1 MRKFLIFKKHEENQR
16 AFFPRRLHLNDCL
29 NSVKQNTLFFLKVL
43 EKKSHFVDKI
53 LFFTVDQIIKGS
65 DLNKEVIVSAN
76 ARKDAS
82 STKQFTAL

>member
-1 MRKFLIFKKHEENQR
+1 MRKTKEL
-16 AFFPRRLHLNDCL
+16 FFPRRLHLNDCL
-29 NSVKQNTLFFLKVL
+29 NSVNQNTLFFLKVP

-76 ARKDAS
+76 ARKDAF
-82 STKQFTAL
+82 STKQFNAL

>member
-29 NSVKQNTLFFLKVL
+29 NSVNQNSFLKV
-43 EKKSHFVDKI
+43 KKKNRSHFVDKI
-53 LFFTVDQIIKGS
+53 LFFTVDQIVKGS
-65 DLNKEVIVSAN
+65 DLKKEVIVSAN
-76 ARKDAS
+76 ARKDAF